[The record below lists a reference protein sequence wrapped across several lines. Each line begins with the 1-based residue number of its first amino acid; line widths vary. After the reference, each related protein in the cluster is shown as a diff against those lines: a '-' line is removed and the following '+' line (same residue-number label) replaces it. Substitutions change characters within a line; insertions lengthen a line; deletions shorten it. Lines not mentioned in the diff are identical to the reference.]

1 MSERGEKIDTFGL
14 CVARSLLFEQLP
26 MQQASMQ
33 HSPLEKRSSR
43 PAPMPTRA
51 GRRVS
56 TIVLADDSIFQRM
69 MTRALLEAEGY
80 QVLEA
85 GDGREVIDLVKLSR
99 PDLVVMDI
107 AMPSMDGVTAARRIR
122 DGPAAIA
129 RVPIV
134 FLTALATPDDRDT
147 ALAAGGNDYLVK
159 PISDREL
166 LAVVRRYAPEPAGQ
180 DS

>member
-1 MSERGEKIDTFGL
+1 
-14 CVARSLLFEQLP
+14 
-26 MQQASMQ
+26 MQQ
-33 HSPLEKRSSR
+33 SPLEKRPSR
-43 PAPMPTRA
+43 PAAMPTRV
-51 GRRVS
+51 GRRVP

-69 MTRALLEAEGY
+69 MTRALLESEGY

-85 GDGREVIDLVKLSR
+85 ADGREVVELVKLTH
-99 PDLVVMDI
+99 PDLVVMDV

-122 DGPAAIA
+122 GGAGAIA

-134 FLTALATPDDRDT
+134 FLSALAASGDRDS
-147 ALAAGGNDYLVK
+147 ALAAGGDEYLIK

-166 LAVVRRYAPEPAGQ
+166 LAVVKRYAQAPGGQ

>member
-1 MSERGEKIDTFGL
+1 
-14 CVARSLLFEQLP
+14 
-26 MQQASMQ
+26 MQ
-33 HSPLEKRSSR
+33 HSRLEKPASR
-43 PAPMPTRA
+43 PAPLPTRV
-51 GRRVS
+51 GRRVP

-85 GDGREVIDLVKLSR
+85 GDGREVLELIKLSH

-107 AMPSMDGVTAARRIR
+107 AMPSMDGVSAARRIR
-122 DGPAAIA
+122 SMMGASA

-134 FLTALATPDDRDT
+134 FLSALGASSDRET

-159 PISDREL
+159 PVGDREL
-166 LAVVRRYAPEPAGQ
+166 LSVVRRYAQRPDGQ

>member
-1 MSERGEKIDTFGL
+1 MQDS
-14 CVARSLLFEQLP
+14 SL
-26 MQQASMQ
+26 A
-33 HSPLEKRSSR
+33 KRSSR
-43 PAPMPTRA
+43 AAPMPTSV
-51 GRRVS
+51 GRRVP
-56 TIVLADDSIFQRM
+56 TIALADDSIFQRM

-80 QVLEA
+80 RVLEA
-85 GDGREVIDLVKLSR
+85 GDGRELLELVELAR

-122 DGPAAIA
+122 DGAAAIA

-134 FLTALATPDDRDT
+134 FLTALAAPDDRKT

-166 LAVVRRYAPEPAGQ
+166 LAIVRRYARGPAGQ

>member
-1 MSERGEKIDTFGL
+1 
-14 CVARSLLFEQLP
+14 
-26 MQQASMQ
+26 MQ

-51 GRRVS
+51 SRRVP

-85 GDGREVIDLVKLSR
+85 GDGREVIELVKLSH
-99 PDLVVMDI
+99 PDLIVMDI

-122 DGPAAIA
+122 AQSGTMA

-134 FLTALATPDDRDT
+134 FLTALAASGDRDT

-159 PISDREL
+159 PINDREL
-166 LAVVRRYAPEPAGQ
+166 LAVVRRYAKGPQGQ

>member
-1 MSERGEKIDTFGL
+1 
-14 CVARSLLFEQLP
+14 
-26 MQQASMQ
+26 MQ

-43 PAPMPTRA
+43 PAPMPSRV
-51 GRRVS
+51 GRRVP

-69 MTRALLEAEGY
+69 MMRALLESQGY

-85 GDGREVIDLVKLSR
+85 GDGRELLELVRLSD
-99 PDLVVMDI
+99 PDLVVMDV

-122 DGPAAIA
+122 GGAGAIA

-134 FLTALATPDDRDT
+134 FLSALAASGDRDS
-147 ALAAGGNDYLVK
+147 ALAAGGDEYLIK

-166 LAVVRRYAPEPAGQ
+166 LAVVKRYAQAPGGQ

>member
-1 MSERGEKIDTFGL
+1 
-14 CVARSLLFEQLP
+14 
-26 MQQASMQ
+26 MQ
-33 HSPLEKRSSR
+33 HSAHEKRSSR

-51 GRRVS
+51 GRRVP

-85 GDGREVIDLVKLSR
+85 GDGRELIELVKLSH
-99 PDLVVMDI
+99 PDLIVMDI

-122 DGPAAIA
+122 AQSGTMA

-134 FLTALATPDDRDT
+134 FLTALAASGDRDT

-166 LAVVRRYAPEPAGQ
+166 LAVVRRYAKGPVGP

>member
-1 MSERGEKIDTFGL
+1 
-14 CVARSLLFEQLP
+14 
-26 MQQASMQ
+26 
-33 HSPLEKRSSR
+33 
-43 PAPMPTRA
+43 
-51 GRRVS
+51 
-56 TIVLADDSIFQRM
+56 M

-85 GDGREVIDLVKLSR
+85 GDGREVIELVKLSH
-99 PDLVVMDI
+99 PDLVVMDV

-122 DGPAAIA
+122 AAAGEMA

-134 FLTALATPDDRDT
+134 FLSALAASSDRDT

-159 PISDREL
+159 PIADREL
-166 LAVVRRYAPEPAGQ
+166 LTVVRRHTRRPEGQ

>member
-1 MSERGEKIDTFGL
+1 
-14 CVARSLLFEQLP
+14 
-26 MQQASMQ
+26 MQ

-43 PAPMPTRA
+43 PAPMPTTA
-51 GRRVS
+51 GRRVP

-80 QVLEA
+80 HVLEA
-85 GDGREVIDLVKLSR
+85 GDGREVLDLVKLSR
-99 PDLVVMDI
+99 PDVVIMDI

-122 DGPAAIA
+122 GGAGALA
-129 RVPIV
+129 GVPIV
-134 FLTALATPDDRDT
+134 FLTALAASGDRDT

-166 LAVVRRYAPEPAGQ
+166 LSVVRRYAQGVEGP
-180 DS
+180 SS